1 MLSNANDFEPIIVL
15 SDEHSDNPSE
25 DELKLV
31 LQFMPDIY
39 RDMLN
44 SLHEQL
50 RTFAYQG
57 WTLLLLMPIRAGA

>member
-1 MLSNANDFEPIIVL
+1 MISNANDFEPIVLL

-39 RDMLN
+39 RDMLTCLN
-44 SLHEQL
+44 EDEE
-50 RTFAYQG
+50 
-57 WTLLLLMPIRAGA
+57 

>member
-1 MLSNANDFEPIIVL
+1 MLSNANNFEPIVVL
-15 SDEHSDNPSE
+15 SDEHVDNPSE

-44 SLHEQL
+44 SLNEE
-50 RTFAYQG
+50 
-57 WTLLLLMPIRAGA
+57 